1 MANALIVLGAGKGTR
16 MESDLPKVLH
26 PIGGAPML
34 VHAMKAGATLDP
46 DRQVVVAGH
55 QADLVEAAAQDW
67 NPEVQV
73 VRQTEQLGT
82 AHAVAQARP
91 ALDGFAGDAIVLY
104 GDTPF
109 IRPETLEAM
118 LAARVTHDVVVLG
131 FEAADPGRYGRLV
144 AQGDALERIVE
155 FKDADE
161 ATRAIT
167 LCNSGV
173 IAADAET
180 LFALIDAVG
189 NDNASGE
196 YYLTDIVE
204 IARSRGLTAGVVR
217 CAEAETI
224 GVNSR
229 AELVKAEA
237 LFQTRARATAL
248 EDGAILSAPDTVMMA
263 HDTALGR
270 DCIVE
275 AYVVFAPGVTVES
288 GATIRA
294 FSHLEDCHVSRGAVV
309 GPYARL
315 RPGTELAENAK
326 VGNFVEIKK
335 AVIGEGAKVNHL
347 SYVGDATVGAQAN
360 IGAGTVTCN
369 YDGFFKHHTTIGE
382 GAFIGSSTM
391 LVAPVTVG
399 AGAMTGSGSVIT
411 TDVPE
416 GDLALGRAKQVN
428 KPGLA
433 RRLMEK
439 LRAAKA
445 AKRKG

>member
-1 MANALIVLGAGKGTR
+1 
-16 MESDLPKVLH
+16 
-26 PIGGAPML
+26 
-34 VHAMKAGATLDP
+34 
-46 DRQVVVAGH
+46 VV
-55 QADLVEAAAQDW
+55 
-67 NPEVQV
+67 
-73 VRQTEQLGT
+73 
-82 AHAVAQARP
+82 
-91 ALDGFAGDAIVLY
+91 
-104 GDTPF
+104 
-109 IRPETLEAM
+109 
-118 LAARVTHDVVVLG
+118 
-131 FEAADPGRYGRLV
+131 
-144 AQGDALERIVE
+144 
-155 FKDADE
+155 
-161 ATRAIT
+161 
-167 LCNSGV
+167 
-173 IAADAET
+173 AADAAT
-180 LFALIDAVG
+180 LFDLIEAVG

-204 IARSRGLTAGVVR
+204 IARARGLTAGVVR
-217 CAEAETI
+217 CDEAETL

-229 AELVKAEA
+229 AELVRAEA
-237 LFQTRARATAL
+237 LFQTHARAAAL
-248 EDGAILSAPDTVMMA
+248 EDGAILTAPDTVMMA

-270 DCIVE
+270 DCMVE

-347 SYVGDATVGAQAN
+347 SYVGDATIGAQAN
-360 IGAGTVTCN
+360 IGAGSVTCN
-369 YDGFFKHHTTIGE
+369 YDGFFKHHTTIGD

-416 GDLALGRAKQVN
+416 GALALGRAKQVN

-433 RRLMEK
+433 RRIMDK